1 MGELTRRDM
10 LATAAVAGGML
21 ASASAAT
28 AQAGDRVLQ
37 PSRAPGIGG
46 TDPVP
51 GNPIRERQNRD
62 VPNQPATDSGTIQN
76 LRFSFA
82 DAHVRQTNGRL
93 NHQVTQRELCALKSM
108 AGLPKGLKPG

>member
-1 MGELTRRDM
+1 MGDLTRGDM

-51 GNPIRERQNRD
+51 RNPIRARQNPD
-62 VPNQPATDSGTIQN
+62 LLNPPATDSGTIPN

-82 DAHVRQTNGRL
+82 SAHVRQTNGGWRRQGPTR
-93 NHQVTQRELCALKSM
+93 H
-108 AGLPKGLKPG
+108 AGGSK